1 MVIKIPNKLYRI
13 YKMKERY
20 AIIKENAKIYQ
31 KGSKKLKTQI
41 LNELQEILGMN
52 RQYLSFLLRNTGKK
66 VVIKKG
72 GLILVGEYSPE
83 RLSRRGRKK
92 VYTEDIEKVLFKI
105 WVISGFISSKHL
117 VHYIRINKDLIF
129 SHPELKKYFIE
140 EVKEK
145 LLKIS
150 AATVD
155 RILKKYRQKWKLKK
169 KYKGNPYSSNLKR
182 SIQVESWFDKE
193 KEPGY
198 LEIDLVHHSGKIPEG
213 QFIYTLTATD
223 IYSGWTTLIPLRN
236 KAMLWTMEALKEV
249 VKNMPVKIKKLHT
262 NNGSEFI
269 NSFVKK
275 FCQNNNIEF
284 TRNRPY
290 RKNDAPYVESK
301 NWSMVRRYTGWNRYD
316 TEEEYQIL
324 KKLTKLISIRHNLYL
339 PEMKVIEK
347 QRIGGKV
354 KKKYKIT
361 TPLNRILELND
372 VDDKIKEKL
381 KEMRNSIDIVKL
393 TEAIFTLK
401 EKLFQTYQSKRR
413 KEKCTIEI

>member
-1 MVIKIPNKLYRI
+1 MVSKLPKGLYTME
-13 YKMKERY
+13 KKY

-31 KGSKKLKTQI
+31 KGRKKLKSQI
-41 LNELQEILGMN
+41 LDELEEILGMN

-66 VVIKKG
+66 VVIKKR

-83 RLSRRGRKK
+83 RLSKRGRKK
-92 VYTEDIEKVLFKI
+92 VYTEEIEKVLFKV

-117 VHYIRINKDLIF
+117 VYFIRLNKDLIF
-129 SHPELKKYFIE
+129 SHPELKKYLTE
-140 EVKEK
+140 EVEEK

-150 AATVD
+150 ASTID
-155 RILKKYRQKWKLKK
+155 RILKKYREKWKLRK
-169 KYKGNPYSSNLKR
+169 KYKGNPFSSNLKR
-182 SIQVESWFDKE
+182 SIQVESWFEKE
-193 KEPGY
+193 KEPGCI
-198 LEIDLVHHSGKIPEG
+198 EIDLVHHSGSIPEG

-223 IYSGWTTLIPLRN
+223 IYSGWTELIPIRN
-236 KAMLWTMEALKEV
+236 KAMVWTMQALKEI
-249 VKNMPVKIKKLHT
+249 VKDMPVKVKKIHSD
-262 NNGSEFI
+262 NGSEFI

-275 FCQNNNIEF
+275 FCESNNIEF

-339 PEMKVIEK
+339 PEMKVVEK
-347 QRIGGKV
+347 YRINGKV
-354 KKKYKIT
+354 KKKYEID
-361 TPLNRILELND
+361 TPLNRILEMD
-372 VDDKIKEKL
+372 EVDDKIKEKL
-381 KEMRNSIDIVKL
+381 KKMRNSIDIVKL
-393 TEAIFTLK
+393 TKAIFTLK

-413 KEKCTIEI
+413 KEKCAMEI

>member
-1 MVIKIPNKLYRI
+1 MVSKLPKGLYTME
-13 YKMKERY
+13 KKY

-41 LNELQEILGMN
+41 LNELQEILWMN

-66 VVIKKG
+66 VVIKNR

-83 RLSRRGRKK
+83 RLSKRGRKK
-92 VYTEDIEKVLFKI
+92 VYTEEIKKILFKI

-117 VHYIRINKDLIF
+117 VYFIRLNKDLIF
-129 SHPELKKYFIE
+129 SHPELKKYFTE
-140 EVKEK
+140 ETKEK
-145 LLKIS
+145 LVKIS
-150 AATVD
+150 AASID
-155 RILKKYRQKWKLKK
+155 RILKKYREKWKLKK
-169 KYKGNPYSSNLKR
+169 RYRGNPYSSNLKR

-193 KEPGY
+193 KESGY

-223 IYSGWTTLIPLRN
+223 IYSGWTELIPIRN
-236 KAMLWTMEALKEV
+236 KAMVWTIEALKEI
-249 VKNMPVKIKKLHT
+249 VKDMPVKIKKIHT
-262 NNGSEFI
+262 DNGSEFI

-284 TRNRPY
+284 TRNIPY

-354 KKKYKIT
+354 KKKYKID

-372 VDDKIKEKL
+372 IDDKIKERL
-381 KEMRNSIDIVKL
+381 KKMRNSIDIVKL
-393 TEAIFTLK
+393 TKAIFTLK
-401 EKLFQTYQSKRR
+401 EKLFQTYQSKRK

>member
-1 MVIKIPNKLYRI
+1 
-13 YKMKERY
+13 MKERY
-20 AIIKENAKIYQ
+20 EIIRENAKIYQ
-31 KGSKKLKTQI
+31 KGSKKLKTQM

-83 RLSRRGRKK
+83 RLSKRGREK
-92 VYTEDIEKVLFKI
+92 VYTEDIEKVLFNI

-117 VHYIRINKDLIF
+117 VYFIRLNKDLIF
-129 SHPELKKYFIE
+129 SHPELKKYLTE
-140 EVKEK
+140 EIKEK
-145 LLKIS
+145 LVKIS
-150 AATVD
+150 AASID

-169 KYKGNPYSSNLKR
+169 KYKGNPFSSNLKR

-223 IYSGWTTLIPLRN
+223 IYSGWTELIPLRN
-236 KAMLWTMEALKEV
+236 KAMVWTIEALKEI
-249 VKNMPVKIKKLHT
+249 VKDMPVKVKKIHT
-262 NNGSEFI
+262 DNGSEFI

-275 FCQNNNIEF
+275 FCQKNDIEF

-290 RKNDAPYVESK
+290 RENDAPYVESK

-354 KKKYKIT
+354 KKKYEIT

-372 VDDKIKEKL
+372 VDGKIKEKL
-381 KEMRNSIDIVKL
+381 KEMRNSIDIIKL
-393 TEAIFTLK
+393 ME
-401 EKLFQTYQSKRR
+401 YVGSK
-413 KEKCTIEI
+413 